1 VNPRLPFGPI
11 LAILPALFTVL
22 LASRPSL
29 AAEDGDEPKTEEA
42 PDGAGSGDESKGGES
57 KDDESKDDESKSD
70 ESKDDSKAKDEAFG
84 HGGQIGA
91 RIGLV
96 GGYRMILRYDD
107 SQFCTDYDFDKSP
120 SDQQKFC
127 GHPAPF
133 ALSTGLSYG
142 IADWL
147 EPFAWGRFG
156 LASEGKTDTEPLV
169 MFGLGVRVY
178 TMSDAPFKIFIEPAI
193 GLEVEDGLYADYDTD
208 VALHLAAGP
217 TFDLNRHFGIYL
229 TGGITTTVVRYLASS
244 LEFDF
249 GFQGRY

>member
-1 VNPRLPFGPI
+1 VNHRLAFGSN
-11 LAILPALFTVL
+11 LVVLPALLAVL
-22 LASRPSL
+22 FSSRPAL
-29 AAEDGDEPKTEEA
+29 AAEDGDETSNEAADEGGKSDEAKEEA
-42 PDGAGSGDESKGGES
+42 PKDDGA
-57 KDDESKDDESKSD
+57 SD
-70 ESKDDSKAKDEAFG
+70 TKDEGDDDAFG
-84 HGGQIGA
+84 HGGQIGL
-91 RIGLV
+91 RIGLL

-107 SQFCTDYDFDKSP
+107 SQFCTEYDPEKSP

-127 GHPAPF
+127 GHAAPF
-133 ALSTGLSYG
+133 ALSTALSYG

-156 LASEGKTDTEPLV
+156 LASEDETDTEPVV

-193 GLEVEDGLYADYDTD
+193 GLEVEDGLYGDYDTD

-217 TFDLNRHFGIYL
+217 TFDINRYFGIYL

-244 LEFDF
+244 LEFDL
-249 GFQGRY
+249 GVQGRY